1 MTDRIEITMDVIVHA
16 TEDAKKIFLAFEE
29 MLGLDE
35 GDFSIQKTTGHFDN
49 PIIILNSKIVKKQA
63 QNLIKRIL
71 GRLSKEQIDQM
82 INEIEERTVD
92 SRFHMRL
99 GKQEML
105 KGNLELVEKDP
116 IKIKIHTP
124 VYDKKE
130 TVKTFTE
137 IFQKKATYIK

>member
-1 MTDRIEITMDVIVHA
+1 MTDRIEITMDVIIHA

-35 GDFSIQKTTGHFDN
+35 DDFSIQKTTGHFDN

-137 IFQKKATYIK
+137 IFQKKAT